1 MRYQIKRE
9 RLEHYSYKP
18 IESFFTTYIWAMDGW
33 TYNVNEKKRQRY
45 FYHDDKLY
53 IEEEPYIYL
62 SFPMCLHR
70 EEIRK
75 HIISYEPLKWIEE
88 GIDFKE
94 LYVSLGDK

>member
-1 MRYQIKRE
+1 MKYQIKRE
-9 RLEHYSYKP
+9 SLEHYSYKP
-18 IESFFTTYIWAMDGW
+18 IESFFTTYIWAMDGL

-45 FYHDDKLY
+45 FYENDIFY